1 MNPKPVVSKDGK
13 NVTVRIPLTFRHR
26 GGRKLIVVP
35 GGAEPMSPPL
45 NAYERDAMVKALA
58 RAFRWRRLLETGDYA
73 SIGDLAKAEK
83 VNFSYMC
90 RVLRL
95 TLLSPKI
102 VEAVLNGRAD
112 PGLCLK
118 VALKPSSP
126 VWSQQES
133 KIEACRRKS

>member
-13 NVTVRIPLTFRHR
+13 NVTVSIPLTFRHR

-35 GGAEPMSPPL
+35 GGAEPMRPHP

-58 RAFRWRRLLETGDYA
+58 RAFRWRRLLESGGYS
-73 SIGDLAKAEK
+73 SIGDLAEAQG

-102 VEAVLNGRAD
+102 VETVLDGRNGSE
-112 PGLCLK
+112 LCLQLL
-118 VALKPSSP
+118 LKPNSP
-126 VWSQQES
+126 VWAEQYLD
-133 KIEACRRKS
+133 

>member
-1 MNPKPVVSKDGK
+1 MKPKPVVSKDGK
-13 NVTVRIPLTFRHR
+13 NVTVRVPLTFRQQ

-35 GGAEPMSPPL
+35 GGAEPTRPSP

-58 RAFRWRRLLETGDYA
+58 RAFRWRRLLESGDFA
-73 SIGDLAKAEK
+73 SISELAKAQE

-102 VEAVLNGRAD
+102 VESILDGWASSELPLSVLLQPNSLAWD
-112 PGLCLK
+112 EQELK
-118 VALKPSSP
+118 ISASL
-126 VWSQQES
+126 
-133 KIEACRRKS
+133 